1 MLPLLASLLTWL
13 AAADARDVGKALKTM
28 PIVTNSL
35 VNLGKMD
42 IAFYFNSRPQD
53 SAKRPTS
60 HGFSP
65 LFGPKVESLSTEPCP
80 CSSLKY
86 LRDSS
91 QNNPSELLSKI
102 LTGNDLF
109 SFKEPATST
118 LCCDS
123 HENVQE
129 DILLEFGPK
138 QSQILANQQNSFPLL
153 PFLFDSIQ
161 SKSNLPFMQ
170 PKAKT
175 VEILIFPKKRGM
187 PMNIDKFTTKK
198 KDIIKVVGDK
208 EIRNEIQSNKF
219 VPPIITSIKKDLALQ
234 EKSKLVTNKA
244 DETKSAADTKSN
256 IV

>member
-1 MLPLLASLLTWL
+1 MLPLIASLLTWL
-13 AAADARDVGKALKTM
+13 AAAGARDVGKALKTM

-42 IAFYFNSRPQD
+42 IAFYFNSRPQG
-53 SAKRPTS
+53 
-60 HGFSP
+60 HGSSSS
-65 LFGPKVESLSTEPCP
+65 FGPKVESLLTEPCP

-86 LRDSS
+86 IRDSS

-129 DILLEFGPK
+129 DVLLEFGPK

-161 SKSNLPFMQ
+161 SKSNSPFVL

-175 VEILIFPKKRGM
+175 VEILIFPKKRGLSM
-187 PMNIDKFTTKK
+187 DIDKFTTKK

-208 EIRNEIQSNKF
+208 EIRNEIKSNKY
-219 VPPIITSIKKDLALQ
+219 VPPIVTSIKKDLALQ
-234 EKSKLVTNKA
+234 EKNKLVTNKA
-244 DETKSAADTKSN
+244 DETKFTVDNKSN